1 MQTTRYAT
9 SALPRR
15 ASISVWLHR
24 NEPRLFEY
32 GTEHARGARAHLRL
46 GGGPAQVPQHA
57 LQALEIRRRHL
68 EDVAILAGDVVALQ
82 HSRMLFQLA
91 HPGLIPD
98 VVGIRVAHRH
108 KRRDRE
114 TGARAIHPRVV
125 ARDVARF
132 LE

>member
-15 ASISVWLHR
+15 AAISVGLHR

-32 GTEHARGARAHLRL
+32 GTEHDRGARAHLRL

-82 HSRMLFQLA
+82 HSRSEERR
-91 HPGLIPD
+91 
-98 VVGIRVAHRH
+98 VGKECRSRGAAEDEKTKKTDRRVGGTAV
-108 KRRDRE
+108 E
-114 TGARAIHPRVV
+114 SAS
-125 ARDVARF
+125 
-132 LE
+132 

>member
-15 ASISVWLHR
+15 AAISVGLHR

-32 GTEHARGARAHLRL
+32 GTEHDRGARAHLRL

-98 VVGIRVAHRH
+98 VVRSEEHTSELQS
-108 KRRDRE
+108 RE
-114 TGARAIHPRVV
+114 N
-125 ARDVARF
+125 
-132 LE
+132 L